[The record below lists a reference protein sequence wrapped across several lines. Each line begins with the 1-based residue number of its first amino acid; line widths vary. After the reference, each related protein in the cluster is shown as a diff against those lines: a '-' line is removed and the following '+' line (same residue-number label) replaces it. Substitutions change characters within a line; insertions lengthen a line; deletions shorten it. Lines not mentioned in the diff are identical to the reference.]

1 MSHPTLVA
9 EVVRMHHSIGS
20 RMWVQRPLS
29 EQLLQYAAKDIL
41 LIGILCAEFGKQGWL
56 PQQQSDY
63 QYLLGQC
70 QRYVSA
76 HRDQGKSAE
85 ADIFKP
91 CQIMP
96 LDVLDHPVGTTHVC
110 AACRRSL
117 SLAAYE
123 TYNGVALKPG
133 AETAAPVPAILRRPQ
148 CRLCEV
154 LASKAGYKLDHRY
167 MVT

>member
-1 MSHPTLVA
+1 
-9 EVVRMHHSIGS
+9 MHHSIGS
-20 RMWVQRPLS
+20 RMWLERPLT

-41 LIGILCAEFGKQGWL
+41 LIGLLYAEFAQQGWI
-56 PQQQSDY
+56 PQEFPNY
-63 QYLLGQC
+63 HRLLGQC

-76 HRDQGKSAE
+76 HREQGKSGE
-85 ADIFKP
+85 TDIFKP

-96 LDVLDHPVGTTHVC
+96 LDVLDHPVGAKHRC

-123 TYNGVALKPG
+123 TYHGIAPRPG
-133 AETAAPVPAILRRPQ
+133 ASSNAPVAAILRRPQ

-154 LASKAGYKLDHRY
+154 LASRAGYKLDHRY